1 MQVVKDG
8 KPIKSKSLSNRG
20 AQARHFLGEI
30 PRGIIYVICFPKE
43 KRNWLNLNSI
53 YQTNLKCLMIFWRFP
68 SKETSSMVVVVDQ
81 NYPAKELCICFTAY
95 PTIFYLVVSPKSS
108 QGPAEGPAE

>member
-30 PRGIIYVICFPKE
+30 PRGIKMAI
-43 KRNWLNLNSI
+43 NLMEF
-53 YQTNLKCLMIFWRFP
+53 QQK
-68 SKETSSMVVVVDQ
+68 
-81 NYPAKELCICFTAY
+81 
-95 PTIFYLVVSPKSS
+95 
-108 QGPAEGPAE
+108 

>member
-30 PRGIIYVICFPKE
+30 PRGITYH
-43 KRNWLNLNSI
+43 
-53 YQTNLKCLMIFWRFP
+53 YIFLYYYDD
-68 SKETSSMVVVVDQ
+68 EDDGGEQ
-81 NYPAKELCICFTAY
+81 L
-95 PTIFYLVVSPKSS
+95 
-108 QGPAEGPAE
+108 

>member
-30 PRGIIYVICFPKE
+30 PRGILSRLQVITDKWE
-43 KRNWLNLNSI
+43 L
-53 YQTNLKCLMIFWRFP
+53 T
-68 SKETSSMVVVVDQ
+68 SKMQ
-81 NYPAKELCICFTAY
+81 
-95 PTIFYLVVSPKSS
+95 
-108 QGPAEGPAE
+108 